1 MSKAKLIGL
10 GVAVAALAAT
20 PTFAQT
26 STSPPANRPATSAPS
41 GAPARATLPSDI
53 KSAKASELIGKNV
66 YSSTDERIGEI
77 DDVVVSKSGGAPMAL
92 IGVGGF
98 LGIGEKKAAVSFDQ
112 LKVQGDKIVAAGLT
126 KDSLKAQADYKSDD
140 YSKYDRDR
148 VVGEAASGSTTASA
162 RAACSSPGSG
172 SPARARW
179 AAARRQPQR
188 RGFRQRQHR
197 HGRCD
202 RRLVL
207 DQPQHRAEQCA
218 GRKLGLVVGALRP
231 RRRRTR
237 SVGNAVRRLLRPGRH
252 LVTDMK
258 DAKPAADF

>member
-26 STSPPANRPATSAPS
+26 GTSPPANRPATSAPS
-41 GAPARATLPSDI
+41 RAPARATLPSDI
-53 KSAKASELIGKNV
+53 KSAKASDLIGKNV

-77 DDVVVSKSGGAPMAL
+77 DDVVVSKSGGAPMAV

-140 YSKYDRDR
+140 YSKYDRER
-148 VVGEAASGSTTASA
+148 VVGEAATGTTGGTSSSPSGGSSSPPAASGSSSTGSSGTMGTGSS
-162 RAACSSPGSG
+162 SSPSTTGSG
-172 SPARARW
+172 SSGMGGATGGSSTTSPSGSSTSPSTAPSNAPAGSSDS
-179 AAARRQPQR
+179 PS
-188 RGFRQRQHR
+188 GSST
-197 HGRCD
+197 
-202 RRLVL
+202 
-207 DQPQHRAEQCA
+207 E
-218 GRKLGLVVGALRP
+218 
-231 RRRRTR
+231 
-237 SVGNAVRRLLRPGRH
+237 
-252 LVTDMK
+252 
-258 DAKPAADF
+258 KPKN

>member
-1 MSKAKLIGL
+1 MNKAKLIGL

-26 STSPPANRPATSAPS
+26 SPSPPANRPATSAPS

-53 KSAKASELIGKNV
+53 KSAKASDLIGKNV

-77 DDVVVSKSGGAPMAL
+77 DDVVVSKSGGAPMAV

-140 YSKYDRDR
+140 YSKYDRER
-148 VVGEAASGSTTASA
+148 VVGEAATGTTGGTSSSPSGS
-162 RAACSSPGSG
+162 SSTGSSGTMGSG
-172 SPARARW
+172 SSSSPSTTGSGSSGMGGATGGSSTTSPSGSSTSPSTAPSNAPA
-179 AAARRQPQR
+179 
-188 RGFRQRQHR
+188 GSS
-197 HGRCD
+197 GSSSGSST
-202 RRLVL
+202 
-207 DQPQHRAEQCA
+207 E
-218 GRKLGLVVGALRP
+218 
-231 RRRRTR
+231 
-237 SVGNAVRRLLRPGRH
+237 
-252 LVTDMK
+252 
-258 DAKPAADF
+258 KPKN